1 MDTSL
6 ISGICS
12 GDAGAGAWG
21 AVPSFRED
29 DRWHKISTIMIVYS
43 LQTINQIYVTEWRM
57 IKKVYVLIMQE

>member
-29 DRWHKISTIMIVYS
+29 DRWHKISTIM
-43 LQTINQIYVTEWRM
+43 TECRM

>member
-12 GDAGAGAWG
+12 GDAGAWWC

-29 DRWHKISTIMIVYS
+29 DRWHKISTIM
-43 LQTINQIYVTEWRM
+43 TECRM